1 MKVRTQTPVR
11 LVFYPNEGHGNRKAA
26 SQYDYAL
33 RLMRWMN
40 TYLAADASRTDAMPE
55 FDLDIESLLN
65 GDDEEK
71 SDD

>member
-1 MKVRTQTPVR
+1 
-11 LVFYPNEGHGNRKAA
+11 
-26 SQYDYAL
+26 
-33 RLMRWMN
+33 MRWMN

-55 FDLDIESLLN
+55 FDLDIESLLY